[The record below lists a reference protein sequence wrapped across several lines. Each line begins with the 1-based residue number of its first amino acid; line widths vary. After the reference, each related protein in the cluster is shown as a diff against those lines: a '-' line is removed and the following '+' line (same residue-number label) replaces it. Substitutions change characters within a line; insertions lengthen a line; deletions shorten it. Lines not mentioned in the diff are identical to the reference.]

1 MSADPLRWTDA
12 VQNALV
18 RHLGDARFV
27 AELHRSLLPST
38 HVQAYTPDQA
48 PEAEPPDQ
56 GPDQGIVFQVTDEQF
71 GYTARFAL
79 SLRRI
84 PAEPPRG
91 D

>member
-1 MSADPLRWTDA
+1 MSADPLRWTNA
-12 VQNALV
+12 VQKALV
-18 RHLGDARFV
+18 HHLGDARFV

-56 GPDQGIVFQVTDEQF
+56 DIVFQVTDEQF
-71 GYTARFAL
+71 GYTARFAV

-84 PAEPPRG
+84 TAEPPRG